1 MKEIIKRARKGDEE
15 WLEEHYPA
23 EYYHHLAT
31 FRSHKK
37 PKVEVMNYEKTP
49 HEWWVGETG
58 TGKSKLLW
66 ELYPNHF
73 RKDQN
78 KWWCGYRGQEVVAIE
93 EASPKTME
101 HLASR
106 LKQWADR
113 SVRRR
118 DQRWQN
124 RGNPTGQS
132 DCAIELHHRT
142 MLPQP

>member
-1 MKEIIKRARKGDEE
+1 VLVKGDEE

-78 KWWCGYRGQEVVAIE
+78 KWWCGYRGQKLLP
-93 EASPKTME
+93 SK
-101 HLASR
+101 R
-106 LKQWADR
+106 LPLKPW
-113 SVRRR
+113 
-118 DQRWQN
+118 N
-124 RGNPTGQS
+124 T
-132 DCAIELHHRT
+132 
-142 MLPQP
+142 